1 MTKSLRYWLILMVS
15 VFLLSAIGHSQ
26 VRLEFTG
33 FGKFNL
39 NLGFPKDVKT
49 DPTYASAFRSYYKEW
64 QPFFFD
70 PVLEQKSGI
79 GFGGRVALELTPQIA
94 IEGSLEYVMA
104 ERQFNK
110 DDLDAAKAKMGT
122 IGYSP
127 YFTWKDSGGKIM
139 RYYGNVVFNLSTEG
153 EMIPYVTA
161 GIGITKFSGTP
172 SITGDRPD
180 RLERMDLSYEDAS
193 ALTFNGGFG
202 LKYFLSEKMGV
213 RFDFRAFYSSPEFKQ
228 TFGYRYFG
236 YTAIPEGNYVTQ
248 KGSHLDASV
257 NIGVFIKI

>member
-1 MTKSLRYWLILMVS
+1 MTKNLRYWLILMVS
-15 VFLLSAIGHSQ
+15 VFLISAVGYSQ

-39 NLGFPKDVKT
+39 NLGFPKDVET
-49 DPTYASAFRSYYKEW
+49 DPTYASTFRGFYNEW

-79 GFGGRVALELTPQIA
+79 GFGGRVAIELTPQIA

-110 DDLDAAKAKMGT
+110 EDLDAAKAKMSS

-172 SITGDRPD
+172 SITGNRPD
-180 RLERMDLSYEDAS
+180 RAERMDLFYEDAS

-202 LKYFLSEKMGV
+202 LKYFLSEKIGV
-213 RFDFRAFYSSPEFKQ
+213 RFDFRAFYCSPEFKQ
-228 TFGYRYFG
+228 TFGYKYFG
-236 YTAIPEGNYVTQ
+236 YTALPEANYVTQ
-248 KGSHLDASV
+248 KGTHLDASINV
-257 NIGVFIKI
+257 GVFVRM

>member
-1 MTKSLRYWLILMVS
+1 MTKNLRYGLVILVSILLISTL
-15 VFLLSAIGHSQ
+15 GYSQ
-26 VRLEFTG
+26 LKLEFTG

-39 NLGFPKDVKT
+39 NLGFPKDVET
-49 DPTYASAFRSYYKEW
+49 DPAYASKFKGYYNEW

-79 GFGGRVALELTPQIA
+79 GFGGRIAIELTPQMA

-110 DDLDAAKAKMGT
+110 EDLDAAKAKMSA

-127 YFTWKDSGGKIM
+127 YVTWKDSGGKIM

-161 GIGITKFSGTP
+161 GLGITKFSGGP

-180 RLERMDLSYEDAS
+180 RLERMDFYYEDAS

-202 LKYFLSEKMGV
+202 LKYFLSENIGV

-228 TFGYRYFG
+228 IHGYKFFGVQY
-236 YTAIPEGNYVTQ
+236 IPEGNYVTQ

-257 NIGVFIKI
+257 NVGVLVRI